1 MTPVRPFVR
10 VLGVALTLN
19 GCHKEPPAAPL
30 SSAPPQITPVTNN
43 PPQPEPETNGKPLP
57 EPVPPTYNPPPPT
70 LPRWD
75 DVPSGH
81 PEGATNPPRPI
92 LVVAADTGACFK
104 VWHGGMIPPPA
115 DVRAAKGRVVATAAE
130 AGERATQVQCPEG
143 QPDTLLKAYA
153 ALPADTQ
160 KPPL

>member
-19 GCHKEPPAAPL
+19 GCHKEPPAAPM
-30 SSAPPQITPVTNN
+30 SSATPQITPPTSN
-43 PPQPEPETNGKPLP
+43 PPEPETTGNPPP
-57 EPVPPTYNPPPPT
+57 EPVPPTSNPPPPT
-70 LPRWD
+70 LPHWD

-115 DVRAAKGRVVATAAE
+115 DVRAAHGRVVATAAD

-143 QPDTLLKAYA
+143 QPDTLLKDYA

>member
-19 GCHKEPPAAPL
+19 GCHKEPPAAPM
-30 SSAPPQITPVTNN
+30 SSAPPQITPPTSN
-43 PPQPEPETNGKPLP
+43 PPEPETTGNPPP
-57 EPVPPTYNPPPPT
+57 EPVPPTSNPPPPT
-70 LPRWD
+70 LPHWD

-115 DVRAAKGRVVATAAE
+115 DVRAAHGRVVATAAD

-143 QPDTLLKAYA
+143 QPDTLLKDYA